1 MRNRKTPHT
10 TTSPATDPQIP
21 GKAVTP
27 LTQTRLAYL
36 DIAQGAGALHL
47 WGVLGWHDVRL
58 KYRRSK
64 LGPFWLTISMGVLV
78 GVLGTIYGSLLNAKN
93 TDYVPYLALGF
104 IFWSLISSLV
114 NDAGSVFVR
123 AQGIIKESDLPLSLH
138 VYRVVWRNLII
149 LAHNVVV
156 FLIVAIIFSV
166 WPSWVWI
173 LAAPGLVLVCITG
186 MWVGLGLGLVSARF
200 RDMPPIVGSVMR
212 LSFFITPIIWMPEMW
227 PHRTALLDFN
237 PFYHYLEVVRAPLL
251 GRTPALLSWFVVL
264 GVTIV
269 GSIVTFALFQ
279 RFRRRIAYW
288 V

>member
-1 MRNRKTPHT
+1 MQYNQS
-10 TTSPATDPQIP
+10 TSP
-21 GKAVTP
+21 
-27 LTQTRLAYL
+27 TQSLLAYH
-36 DIAQGAGALHL
+36 DIANGAAALRL
-47 WGVLGWHDVRL
+47 WGVLGWHDIRL
-58 KYRRSK
+58 RYRRST
-64 LGPFWLTISMGVLV
+64 LGPLWLTISMGILI

-93 TDYVPYLALGF
+93 ADYVPYLSLGF
-104 IFWSLISSLV
+104 IFWALISSLV
-114 NDAGSVFVR
+114 NEACSVFVR

-149 LAHNVVV
+149 LAHNAVV
-156 FLIVAIIFSV
+156 FIFVAIIFSR

-173 LAAPGLVLVCITG
+173 LAVPGLVLVCMTG

-200 RDMPPIVGSVMR
+200 RDMPPIVSSAMR
-212 LSFFITPIIWMPEMW
+212 MSFFITPILWMPEMW

-251 GRTPALLSWFVVL
+251 GQTPALLSWFVVF

-269 GSIVTFALFQ
+269 GWIFTFVLFQ